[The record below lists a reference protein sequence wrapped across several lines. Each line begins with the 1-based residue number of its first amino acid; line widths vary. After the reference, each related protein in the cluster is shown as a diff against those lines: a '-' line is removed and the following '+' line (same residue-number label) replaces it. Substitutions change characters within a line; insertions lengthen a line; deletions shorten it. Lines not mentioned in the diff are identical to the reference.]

1 MAVGRGAGTNLE
13 PQSIALRS
21 GTVSFLVRR
30 HPRSRGLRMTID
42 HRLGL
47 VVSIP
52 PATRRGWTS
61 QAVVVGRIEAFL
73 REREPWIV
81 RHLAAREREQVA
93 QRARGGARDGG
104 TVLYLGVGHRVVER
118 AAAAGA
124 RRSVVERSGG
134 ETGDELVV
142 HRAAADRRTTGAI
155 LEAWLRARARVSI
168 DRAIE
173 RHAAAM
179 RVNPTAVSL
188 RDPRSRW
195 GSASKQG
202 RLMFSWRLV
211 LAPPGSLETV
221 VVHELAHLRVFGH
234 GPRFWALV
242 ADRRPAHLADRAWLR
257 RHATELHVAL
267 DTDHLESRRA
277 RLPGPFDVR
286 AGVG

>member
-1 MAVGRGAGTNLE
+1 VEAGVGADVNLQ
-13 PQSIALRS
+13 PRSIELPSRM
-21 GTVSFLVRR
+21 VSFLLRR

-52 PATRRGWTS
+52 PATRRGWAS
-61 QAVVVGRIEAFL
+61 EAVVAGRVDAFL
-73 REREPWIV
+73 RERETWIV

-104 TVLYLGVGHRVVER
+104 TVLYLGVKHRVVER
-118 AAAAGA
+118 AAMAGV
-124 RRSVVERSGG
+124 RRSFVERSGG

-142 HRAAADRRTTGAI
+142 HRAAADRRTTRGI
-155 LEAWLRARARVSI
+155 LEAWLRARARVAI
-168 DRAIE
+168 ERAIE
-173 RHAAAM
+173 GHAPAL
-179 RVNPTAVSL
+179 RVNPTAVTL

-242 ADRRPAHLADRAWLR
+242 GERRPTHLADRAWLR
-257 RHATELHVAL
+257 RHATELHVTL
-267 DTDHLESRRA
+267 ETDHVESRRA